1 MWYNLITKGRPFNL
15 LYHIMVEEIKSIS
28 PEGEKTPKP
37 DWLKGMSPQAELIKI
52 WNDVFE
58 NNCTCDICVRL
69 RKALSE
75 VKSGPPQGLGQQQ

>member
-1 MWYNLITKGRPFNL
+1 MP
-15 LYHIMVEEIKSIS
+15 EEPTS
-28 PEGEKTPKP
+28 PPPETPKPNKP

-58 NNCTCDICVRL
+58 SDCNCDICQRL

-75 VKSGPPQGLGQQQ
+75 VKGGPPSGLGQTQ

>member
-1 MWYNLITKGRPFNL
+1 MAEETKP
-15 LYHIMVEEIKSIS
+15 IS
-28 PEGEKTPKP
+28 PETLNPEKP

-58 NNCTCDICVRL
+58 SDCQCDICVRL

-75 VKSGPPQGLGQQQ
+75 VKGGVPPQTGFR

>member
-1 MWYNLITKGRPFNL
+1 MPETTN
-15 LYHIMVEEIKSIS
+15 VEQ
-28 PEGEKTPKP
+28 PTPAAPNKP

-58 NNCTCDICVRL
+58 SNCQCDICVRL

-75 VKSGPPQGLGQQQ
+75 VKGGPPTQPGFQP

>member
-1 MWYNLITKGRPFNL
+1 MP
-15 LYHIMVEEIKSIS
+15 EEPTPTPG
-28 PEGEKTPKP
+28 PENIPPKP

-58 NNCTCDICVRL
+58 SNCQCDICVRL

-75 VKSGPPQGLGQQQ
+75 VKGGPAPGVGFKQ

>member
-1 MWYNLITKGRPFNL
+1 MP
-15 LYHIMVEEIKSIS
+15 EEQKPQE
-28 PEGEKTPKP
+28 PETPKAPKP

-58 NNCTCDICVRL
+58 SDCQCDICVRL

-75 VKSGPPQGLGQQQ
+75 VKGGPPSGLGQQQ

>member
-1 MWYNLITKGRPFNL
+1 MS
-15 LYHIMVEEIKSIS
+15 EEAKQAS
-28 PEGEKTPKP
+28 PETSKVNKP
-37 DWLKGMSPQAELIKI
+37 DWLKGMSPQAELIRI

-75 VKSGPPQGLGQQQ
+75 VKGSPPSGLGQQQ

>member
-1 MWYNLITKGRPFNL
+1 MPEEPKPTPFDPS
-15 LYHIMVEEIKSIS
+15 KS
-28 PEGEKTPKP
+28 PKP

-58 NNCTCDICVRL
+58 VDCECDICVRL

-75 VKSGPPQGLGQQQ
+75 VKEGPPSGLGQPK